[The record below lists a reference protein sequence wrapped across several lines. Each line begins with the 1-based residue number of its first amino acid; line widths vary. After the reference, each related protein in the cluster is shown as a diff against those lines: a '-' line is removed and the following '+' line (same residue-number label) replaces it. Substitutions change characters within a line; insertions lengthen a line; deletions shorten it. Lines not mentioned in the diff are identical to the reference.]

1 MITKF
6 NNFSINE
13 ELNAERLIVINKI
26 LDSGVKLTDIHK
38 SLMKK
43 LTTDLTIG
51 QLLEEEQSLYY
62 EILRGKK
69 EDKYTRNKLWNTG

>member
-1 MITKF
+1 
-6 NNFSINE
+6 
-13 ELNAERLIVINKI
+13 
-26 LDSGVKLTDIHK
+26 
-38 SLMKK
+38 MKK